1 MPEFIVRTR
10 KISHILFIVSLVV
23 SFVSFYFNIPIIFIL
38 SVVYS
43 AVFYL
48 TVPRHQTKTG
58 KATFEKTCTVD
69 VVISRPITLTARS
82 EKALK
87 AKITNYEKTHTISS
101 KSSIKIIKKEDHTE
115 YSIILQDISK
125 EDPSDSK

>member
-1 MPEFIVRTR
+1 MPEFIVRER
-10 KISHILFIVSLVV
+10 KISHILYIVSLVV
-23 SFVSFYFNIPIIFIL
+23 SFVSFYFNIPIVFIL

-58 KATFEKTCTVD
+58 QATFKTTFTVSA
-69 VVISRPITLTARS
+69 VISRPTTLTARS

-87 AKITNYEKTHTISS
+87 AKVTNYEKTHTIAS
-101 KSSIKIIKKEDHTE
+101 KSDITITKKDDYME
-115 YSIILQDISK
+115 YSITLQDITK
-125 EDPSDSK
+125 EES